1 MIDTAW
7 KFRYVSQ
14 HERFCE
20 ILEVLCR
27 WYVASGQSR
36 GIQDDFRMLLRIM
49 ETYQMHHDKLLQ
61 MRRLEASQL
70 AASGRIE
77 DAYNVLSHVSHGGAR
92 DAHHE
97 LLGMLRRHQLYN
109 VMSRYES
116 EGAPFRRAGRYAQ
129 QLSQEARVHFQHARD
144 ANPLEIS
151 HQMRMIEMYTIE
163 GDDTN
168 AEEACLLLCNGQDAV
183 QDHFDVHAQRL
194 VLLLRQMV
202 ERPDSSD
209 TTIEQA
215 RECCD
220 RMMEIDPTSVETE
233 EIAMQLKS
241 IARTDDCQIY
251 LNTNL

>member
-20 ILEVLCR
+20 MLEVLCR
-27 WYVASGQSR
+27 YVGSGQSR
-36 GIQDDFRMLLRIM
+36 GIQDDFRMLLRM
-49 ETYQMHHDKLLQ
+49 VETYQIQQDKMLQ
-61 MRRLEASQL
+61 MRRVEASQL

-77 DAYNVLSHVSHGGAR
+77 DAYNVLVHVSHGSAG

-97 LLGMLRRHQLYN
+97 LLGKLRRHQLYN

-116 EGAPFRRAGRYAQ
+116 EGDPFRRVGRYAQ
-129 QLSQEARVHFQHARD
+129 QLSQEARVHFEHARD

-163 GDDTN
+163 GDDAN
-168 AEEACLLLCNGQDAV
+168 ADEACLFLCNGQETV

-194 VLLLRQMV
+194 VLLLRRMV
-202 ERPDSSD
+202 ECPDSSD
-209 TTIEQA
+209 TIIEQA

-233 EIAMQLKS
+233 EIAMQLMNS
-241 IARTDDCQIY
+241 
-251 LNTNL
+251 